1 MRKLGATFWIVNG
14 FALLHAVVTVLC
26 GLGGINDGLFL
37 TMLTMI
43 MTLIL
48 SIRAR
53 LSAEVSAM
61 NIILVNVIGYVL
73 GVALAAIL
81 GVYIDSPIVVPALS
95 TFLTTEIMGWAL
107 VWFIGILGEPAERDK
122 MSDESFKWLILAV
135 LMIFVVR
142 ILVNLFTKS
151 PLFSDGGMMVV
162 ASKFVSN
169 SVILLI
175 LIFLTVIFIRYLN
188 HNAGIKQF
196 ERGAIVMLYVV
207 GVSFLS
213 ALLAGYGLPFGI
225 NNDFSFSE
233 FLEYFIVA
241 LICESAIYAVGYLS
255 YSAIHA
261 RRTMVAERE
270 KANQARAQ
278 YMNLKQQVNPHFLF
292 NSLNVLDCLVAEGEK
307 EDAREYIQKLSGL
320 YRYMLHN
327 ENQPLV
333 PLEDEMEYV
342 DMFTGLLMVRF
353 PNGLIIEKSIRD
365 EDMRRFV
372 FTYSVQMLVENATK
386 HNAISAD
393 KPLTVKIVSDGEYIT
408 VSNNLNPKMVQPES
422 TGLGLKYIKNTYA
435 GRGKEVIIKE
445 TNDQYIVS
453 LPLL

>member
-1 MRKLGATFWIVNG
+1 
-14 FALLHAVVTVLC
+14 
-26 GLGGINDGLFL
+26 
-37 TMLTMI
+37 
-43 MTLIL
+43 
-48 SIRAR
+48 
-53 LSAEVSAM
+53 
-61 NIILVNVIGYVL
+61 
-73 GVALAAIL
+73 
-81 GVYIDSPIVVPALS
+81 
-95 TFLTTEIMGWAL
+95 
-107 VWFIGILGEPAERDK
+107 
-122 MSDESFKWLILAV
+122 
-135 LMIFVVR
+135 
-142 ILVNLFTKS
+142 
-151 PLFSDGGMMVV
+151 
-162 ASKFVSN
+162 
-169 SVILLI
+169 
-175 LIFLTVIFIRYLN
+175 
-188 HNAGIKQF
+188 
-196 ERGAIVMLYVV
+196 
-207 GVSFLS
+207 
-213 ALLAGYGLPFGI
+213 
-225 NNDFSFSE
+225 
-233 FLEYFIVA
+233 
-241 LICESAIYAVGYLS
+241 
-255 YSAIHA
+255 
-261 RRTMVAERE
+261 
-270 KANQARAQ
+270 
-278 YMNLKQQVNPHFLF
+278 MNLKQQVNPHFLF